1 MQRTKDQKFVMNL
14 NVEAMLAQGTPIGDV
29 TTGECDF
36 CESEATQGR
45 KVSSDV
51 FYLCE
56 HCADKL

>member
-1 MQRTKDQKFVMNL
+1 MQDNKFKLTENL
-14 NVEAMLAQGTPIGDV
+14 KERLAQGTPIGDV